1 MSANTPEVHPRKR
14 ARKPPVK
21 GLLPAAADLNLA
33 PRKPFVA
40 GRVVRLGIAAEI
52 AAVLRQFDV
61 DPDDNIQ
68 LARLA
73 SSSHEDRASPMF
85 IAALGRLMT
94 LCVARTNC
102 PHFGLLVG
110 QGDILS
116 SLGLVG
122 CLMPPSQTVG
132 KALQNLLWH
141 LRQYDPDTA
150 PILTVSGGMAALT
163 YAVQNSDIES
173 ADQIADGAIATVLN
187 IMRTLCGS
195 DWAPAEVLPPRPPPL
210 DPGPF
215 ERLFRAPVRFEA
227 RTAALI
233 FPAFWL
239 KRRIA
244 SGDEVLRRLFEERLG
259 IPEARS
265 DEGTLSDGLRRMLR
279 TRLPQQD
286 CSADKI
292 AGLLSMNRR
301 TLNRHLTAEGTA
313 FTILVNEIR
322 FEIARQL
329 LANTSMAF
337 SQIAAALAFSEAS
350 AFTRAFRRW
359 SGQTPTAWRAEHNR
373 A

>member
-1 MSANTPEVHPRKR
+1 MSAHTPEVRTRTRKL
-14 ARKPPVK
+14 PVK
-21 GLLPAAADLNLA
+21 GLRRAAADPNLP
-33 PRKPFVA
+33 PRKPSVA
-40 GRVVRLGIAAEI
+40 GGVVRLGIAAEI

-68 LARLA
+68 LARLT
-73 SSSHEDRASPMF
+73 SSPHENRASPMP

-110 QGDILS
+110 QGGILS

-132 KALQNLLWH
+132 KALQNLVWH
-141 LRQYDPDTA
+141 LRQHDPDTV
-150 PILTVSGGMAALT
+150 PILTVSGGMATLT
-163 YAVQNSDIES
+163 CAVQDPGVES
-173 ADQIADGAIATVLN
+173 ADQIADGAIATALN
-187 IMRTLCGS
+187 IMRTLCGP
-195 DWAPAEVLPPRPPPL
+195 DWAPAEVLLPRPPPL
-210 DPGPF
+210 DLGPYQ
-215 ERLFRAPVRFEA
+215 RLFRSPVRFEA

-244 SGDEVLRRLFEERLG
+244 GADEVSRRLFEERLG
-259 IPEARS
+259 IPEATP
-265 DEGTLSDGLRRMLR
+265 DDGTLSDGLRRMLR
-279 TRLPQQD
+279 TRLLKDD
-286 CSADKI
+286 CSAAKI

-301 TLNRHLTAEGTA
+301 TLNRRLTAEGTA

-329 LANTSMAF
+329 LANTGMTF

-359 SGQTPTAWRAEHNR
+359 SGQTPTAWRAEHHR